1 MNLQETIRRILKEET
16 EGINLFMNQIESKFQ
31 ISDELRDFLIDFI
44 NRSDCKNIEFANF
57 KMGVLGIALHTGVL
71 INKNILNSNLESL
84 LFVIFHEIAHQYQ
97 FKKYGEDK
105 MYECY
110 IGELSIDDAA
120 RFMKNTEEV
129 ADDFAARKIREIQK
143 KDLIRKSYIPP
154 SMYKNVPIT
163 QIKSMVNNYI
173 EQMKSKNITTPDKVS
188 EYFYNMVKS
197 NL

>member
-1 MNLQETIRRILKEET
+1 
-16 EGINLFMNQIESKFQ
+16 
-31 ISDELRDFLIDFI
+31 
-44 NRSDCKNIEFANF
+44 
-57 KMGVLGIALHTGVL
+57 MGVLGIALHTGVL

>member
-1 MNLQETIRRILKEET
+1 MNLQEQIRKILKEET

-31 ISDELRDFLIDFI
+31 ISDELRDLLIDFI
-44 NRSDCKNIEFANF
+44 NRSECKNIEFANF
-57 KMGVLGIALHTGVL
+57 KMGALGLALHTGVL
-71 INKNILNSNLESL
+71 INKNILNSNLETL

-143 KDLIRKSYIPP
+143 KDLIRKSYTPP